1 MATQSE
7 NSRLVNIL
15 ERLAIGALML
25 IVTWQW
31 TAIQKN
37 EERIYALQTSGF
49 TQENAR
55 ILEDRLT
62 KQIDAIRYDVK
73 NETNAL
79 RDELNSKL
87 DLLIKM
93 QTESVPSRR

>member
-1 MATQSE
+1 MAVQSE
-7 NSRLVNIL
+7 NNRLVNIL

-37 EERIYALQTSGF
+37 EERIYSLQTSGF

-79 RDELNSKL
+79 RNEMNGKL

-93 QTESVPSRR
+93 QTEQSPSRR

>member
-1 MATQSE
+1 MAIQSE
-7 NSRLVNIL
+7 NNRLVNIL

-37 EERIYALQTSGF
+37 EERIYSLQTSGF

-79 RDELNSKL
+79 RNEMNSKL

>member
-1 MATQSE
+1 MAVQSE

-37 EERIYALQTSGF
+37 EERIYSLQTSGF

-79 RDELNSKL
+79 RNEMNSKL